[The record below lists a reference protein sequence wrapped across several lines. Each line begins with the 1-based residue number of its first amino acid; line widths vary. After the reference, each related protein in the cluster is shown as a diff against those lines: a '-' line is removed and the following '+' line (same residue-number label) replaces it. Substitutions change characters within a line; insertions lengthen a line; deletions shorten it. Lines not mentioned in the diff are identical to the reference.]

1 MGSAPARQPADW
13 AMTAIEFDRAFDAVP
28 GRPEQVSAL
37 VRRVLCD
44 NPGPF
49 TFRGTSTFII
59 GKGQVAV
66 IDPGPE
72 DEAHLAA
79 LLDAVRGETVSHIL
93 VTHSHADHSPL
104 AVRLKA
110 ATGAEIFGLG
120 LAARPDDG
128 SVRLDA
134 GVDHGFKPDVVLS
147 HGSRI
152 EGRGW
157 SLEAIHTPGHMSN
170 HLCFALTEEKALL
183 VGDHVMAWSTSV
195 VAPPDGNMGHYM
207 ASLRAL
213 LGRDDHIYW
222 PAHGPARLDPL
233 PLVRGLLAHRTM
245 REQAIVQRLKAG
257 DRTVA
262 EIVRAVYAGIDP
274 KLHGGAALSTRAH
287 LDHLIEQGRVQ
298 RHDDVYEVVGKR

>member
-1 MGSAPARQPADW
+1 
-13 AMTAIEFDRAFDAVP
+13 MTAIDFDRAFDAVP
-28 GRPEQVSAL
+28 GVAEQVSAL

-104 AVRLKA
+104 AGRLKA
-110 ATGAEIFGLG
+110 ETGAEIFGLA
-120 LAARPDDG
+120 LAARPDDD

-134 GVDHGFKPDVVLS
+134 SVDHGFRPDVVLS

-152 EGRGW
+152 EGRNW

-170 HLCFALTEEKALL
+170 HLCFALAEEKALFA
-183 VGDHVMAWSTSV
+183 GDHVMAWSTSV
-195 VAPPDGNMGHYM
+195 VAPPDGNMGQYM
-207 ASLRAL
+207 ASLRLL

-222 PAHGPARLDPL
+222 PAHGPARRDPL
-233 PLVRGLLAHRTM
+233 PLVRAYLAHRNM
-245 REQAIVQRLKAG
+245 REQAIMQRLKAG
-257 DRTVA
+257 DRTVG

-274 KLHGGAALSTRAH
+274 KLHGAAAISTRAH
-287 LDHLIEQGRVQ
+287 LEHLIEQGRV
-298 RHDDVYEVVGKR
+298 RWHDDVYGVVGKR